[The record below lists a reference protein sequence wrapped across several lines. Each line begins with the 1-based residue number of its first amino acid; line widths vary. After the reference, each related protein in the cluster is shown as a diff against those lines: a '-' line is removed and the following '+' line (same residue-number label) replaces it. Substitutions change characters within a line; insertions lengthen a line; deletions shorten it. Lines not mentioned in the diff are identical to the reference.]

1 MKRQNL
7 GTNELITIENL
18 PNSTRDLNRDLKT
31 ASLDMVQRIDR
42 AIPKLGLMS
51 NGPHFAPLMERS
63 MKKPDVCENCA

>member
-1 MKRQNL
+1 MVEINDKQNSGDGNGKL
-7 GTNELITIENL
+7 MN
-18 PNSTRDLNRDLKT
+18 RVLNRDLKT
-31 ASLDMVQRIDR
+31 AFLDMVQRIDR